1 MDKWRKVF
9 YDDEGTK
16 LNYKFPKK
24 LGKDSEYFAAVLQ
37 FMDTLIKDLSDNGIE
52 KAFIEIAKEYREL
65 IKDVLTNYY
74 SGDIVLAYT
83 MIEQLIKEYK
93 NNGIIFSKLSKSYS
107 FNYYVIENKKWDSFL
122 FYRARI
128 GDISNENKEDALKHT
143 PFDMISKIG
152 SNRFSIPGQPC
163 LYLGSTSY
171 DCWIEMGRPDDR
183 EFNVGCILLKKDYEI
198 INLSTD
204 IWVFLEAMKRL
215 KEQADKEMIFKSY
228 LLSQITS
235 FCIDEDNRNFK
246 SEYVISQLISL
257 ACKSNTI
264 NGISYISKRVSTNE
278 FGHNICMNLA
288 LFIPYEQ
295 GVKYSKSMI
304 SEMKIGT
311 PINYAYF
318 NKLKRASLNLSF
330 KSLPYELKQGA
341 IAIGDFENQI
351 PYRETDFYD
360 YDKYLRQITLKK
372 YGIEDL

>member
-24 LGKDSEYFAAVLQ
+24 LCKDSEYFAAVLQ

-52 KAFIEIAKEYREL
+52 KAFIEIAMEYREL

-83 MIEQLIKEYK
+83 MIERLIKEYK
-93 NNGIIFSKLSKSYS
+93 RNGIIFSKLSKSYS
-107 FNYYVIENKKWDSFL
+107 FNYYVIENRKWDHFL
-122 FYRARI
+122 FYRARV
-128 GDISNENKEDALKHT
+128 GDISNENKEDVLKHT
-143 PFDMISKIG
+143 PFDKISKIG

-330 KSLPYELKQGA
+330 EPLPYELKQGA

>member
-24 LGKDSEYFAAVLQ
+24 LRKDSEYFAAVLQ

-52 KAFIEIAKEYREL
+52 KAFIEIAMEYREL

-83 MIEQLIKEYK
+83 MIERLIKEYK
-93 NNGIIFSKLSKSYS
+93 RNGIIFSKLSKSYS
-107 FNYYVIENKKWDSFL
+107 FNYYVIENRKWDHFL
-122 FYRARI
+122 FYRARV
-128 GDISNENKEDALKHT
+128 GDISNENKEDVLKHT
-143 PFDMISKIG
+143 PFDKISKIG
-152 SNRFSIPGQPC
+152 SNRFSSPGQPC

-304 SEMKIGT
+304 SEIKIGT

-330 KSLPYELKQGA
+330 EPLPYELKQGA

>member
-24 LGKDSEYFAAVLQ
+24 LRKDSEYFAAVLQ

-52 KAFIEIAKEYREL
+52 KAFIEIAMEYREL

-83 MIEQLIKEYK
+83 MIERLIKEYK
-93 NNGIIFSKLSKSYS
+93 RNGIIFSKLSKSYS
-107 FNYYVIENKKWDSFL
+107 FNYYVIENRKWDHFL
-122 FYRARI
+122 FYRARV
-128 GDISNENKEDALKHT
+128 GDISNENKEDVLKHT
-143 PFDMISKIG
+143 PFDKISKIG

-304 SEMKIGT
+304 SEIKIGT

-330 KSLPYELKQGA
+330 EPLPYELKQGA

>member
-24 LGKDSEYFAAVLQ
+24 LRKDSEYFAAVLQ

-52 KAFIEIAKEYREL
+52 KAFIEIAMEYREL

-83 MIEQLIKEYK
+83 MIERLIKEYK
-93 NNGIIFSKLSKSYS
+93 RNGIIFSKLSKSYS
-107 FNYYVIENKKWDSFL
+107 FNYYVIENRKWDHFL
-122 FYRARI
+122 FYRARV
-128 GDISNENKEDALKHT
+128 GDISNENKEDVLKHT
-143 PFDMISKIG
+143 PFDKISKIG

-330 KSLPYELKQGA
+330 EPLPYELKQGA

>member
-1 MDKWRKVF
+1 
-9 YDDEGTK
+9 
-16 LNYKFPKK
+16 
-24 LGKDSEYFAAVLQ
+24 
-37 FMDTLIKDLSDNGIE
+37 
-52 KAFIEIAKEYREL
+52 
-65 IKDVLTNYY
+65 
-74 SGDIVLAYT
+74 
-83 MIEQLIKEYK
+83 MIE
-93 NNGIIFSKLSKSYS
+93 NR
-107 FNYYVIENKKWDSFL
+107 KWDHFL
-122 FYRARI
+122 FYRARV
-128 GDISNENKEDALKHT
+128 GDISNENKEDVLKHT
-143 PFDMISKIG
+143 PFDKISKIG

-330 KSLPYELKQGA
+330 EPLPYELKQGA